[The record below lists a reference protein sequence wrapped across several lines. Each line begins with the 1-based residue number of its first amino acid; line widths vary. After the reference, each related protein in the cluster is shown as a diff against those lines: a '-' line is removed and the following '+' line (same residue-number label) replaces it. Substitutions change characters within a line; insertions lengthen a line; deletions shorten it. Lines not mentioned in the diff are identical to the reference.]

1 MNRQRTVRNAIIKS
15 AGVRRKKHSGIL
27 SGPEAWTSA
36 AQDVPI
42 NEKGGTHIVSGW
54 AKANAIGS
62 TGTDYGSS
70 KPNMRH
76 NSQTMCR

>member
-1 MNRQRTVRNAIIKS
+1 M
-15 AGVRRKKHSGIL
+15 HSGIL

-42 NEKGGTHIVSGW
+42 NEKGGTYIVSGW

-70 KPNMRH
+70 EPYFGIIAKRCAGKLCIMSCLPM
-76 NSQTMCR
+76 SAVYGIM